1 MCLLPLLLVG
11 VLLLLKEI
19 ITVCSS
25 VIGALMKE
33 GREGGR
39 TAFTAHRT
47 NRVIVGR
54 ERTGEMWWMSSYNK
68 ISILLTGV

>member
-1 MCLLPLLLVG
+1 MFWCLLPLLLAG

-25 VIGALMKE
+25 VIGALMKG

-47 NRVIVGR
+47 NRVIVGGAS
-54 ERTGEMWWMSSYNK
+54 TGEMCRMNWDKNLYN
-68 ISILLTGV
+68 SR